1 MTKLIDFITRHLIWI
16 GIGFVSLI
24 LLKPAIAET
33 NTFLMIILIECLALA
48 LSGIALLVYSKIDF
62 TINSSNSNI
71 GLIFLGVHLCVG
83 LIVVG
88 VYIAQL

>member
-1 MTKLIDFITRHLIWI
+1 MTKIIDFLTRHIIWI
-16 GIGFVSLI
+16 GIAIVSI
-24 LLKPAIAET
+24 IFLKPAIAET
-33 NTFLMIILIECLALA
+33 NTLLMIILIECLALA
-48 LSGIALLVYSKIDF
+48 LSGIALIVYSKIDF
-62 TINSSNSNI
+62 TTNSSNSNI